1 VWRFRRLK
9 FEDTGEC
16 GDSGGCSLRAW
27 VSVAIQ
33 RLQLGG
39 MGECGDSGG
48 CSLRTK
54 VSVAIQ
60 EAAVRG
66 HEYA

>member
-1 VWRFRRLK
+1 M
-9 FEDTGEC
+9 
-16 GDSGGCSLRAW
+16 RAW